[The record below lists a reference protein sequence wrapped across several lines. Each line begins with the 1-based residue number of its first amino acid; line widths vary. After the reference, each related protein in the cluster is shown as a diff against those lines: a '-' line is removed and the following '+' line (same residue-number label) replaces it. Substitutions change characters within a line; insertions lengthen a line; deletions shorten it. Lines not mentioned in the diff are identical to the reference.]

1 MSSHFDEPRV
11 PSKDRCKESPHHGI
25 SSLHSSTCS
34 EASSCCNP
42 ALACRTCGGQMRSP
56 EEEELGGQS
65 HIFLLYTGKG
75 RPGHTS
81 QEEQGRSCKGK
92 VTLSTPDTRSLFPCN
107 LFLVLPGMCG
117 PARPSQ
123 CKLEENGFVPHTPS
137 VDASNV

>member
-1 MSSHFDEPRV
+1 
-11 PSKDRCKESPHHGI
+11 
-25 SSLHSSTCS
+25 
-34 EASSCCNP
+34 
-42 ALACRTCGGQMRSP
+42 MRSP

-75 RPGHTS
+75 RPGYTS

-117 PARPSQ
+117 LASLSQ